1 MIFNQKIV
9 GARIHFNVLDPNFIT
24 EKYVDWL
31 NQPHINRYLEL
42 RFFKN
47 DRQSTASFVEGLN
60 SSAENYFFGIYLN
73 NSGTHIGNIKLG
85 PIDFNHLSATIG
97 ILIGDT
103 NFWCQGYATE
113 AIELLKEFAFK
124 RLNLL
129 KLNAGCYSCNVGS
142 AKAFLKAGFSQ
153 EGLQKSQVICDGAR
167 SDVILYGLVRQEFD

>member
-1 MIFNQKIV
+1 MIFSKKIV
-9 GARIHFNVLDPNFIT
+9 GSRVYLYTLDSNT
-24 EKYVDWL
+24 VSEKYISWL
-31 NQPHINRYLEL
+31 NQPDVNRYLEL
-42 RFFKN
+42 RFLKN
-47 DRQSTASFVEGLN
+47 DRQSTVAYVEEM
-60 SSAENYFFGIYLN
+60 SSSSENYFFGIYLS

-97 ILIGDT
+97 IMIGDG
-103 NFWCQGYATE
+103 NFWGQGYATE

-129 KLNAGCYSCNVGS
+129 KLNAGCYSSNVGS
-142 AKAFLKAGFSQ
+142 TKAFLKAGFSQ